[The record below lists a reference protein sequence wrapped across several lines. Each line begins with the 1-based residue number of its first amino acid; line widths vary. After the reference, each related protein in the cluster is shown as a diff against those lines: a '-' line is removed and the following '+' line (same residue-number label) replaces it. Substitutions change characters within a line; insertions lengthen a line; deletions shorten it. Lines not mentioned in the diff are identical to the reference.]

1 MEKKVY
7 VGMAA
12 DILHKGHINIL
23 NEASK
28 YGKVTVG
35 LLNDEAIKSYK
46 REPIINYENRYIV
59 MENLKMVDSVIE
71 QKTHDYTDN
80 LKLIRPDY
88 VVHGNDWI
96 EGQSEVRKKVI
107 ETLSEIGGELIEVP
121 YTKGIS
127 TTDIIN
133 KIVFDTNYDN
143 HVKYTESQGY

>member
-12 DILHKGHINIL
+12 DILHKGHINLL

-28 YGKVTVG
+28 YGRVTVG

-59 MENLKMVDSVIE
+59 ISSLKMVESVIE

-96 EGQSEVRKKVI
+96 DGQSGVRGKVI

-121 YTKGIS
+121 YTEGIS

-133 KIVFDTNYDN
+133 KIIKIN
-143 HVKYTESQGY
+143 K